1 MRAPAMRLLNN
12 ILSALLLLAFT
23 TLSTQAQENS
33 EVPAALLASA
43 LNHATQSGL
52 GKELLEKVYNKD
64 VNALYQVAKSMYAN
78 PRQNVAENDKL
89 NAVQIFH
96 ALADGGEHH
105 ILSMM
110 QLGFAYSAED
120 KRQAVKYF
128 VQAGEEGPHQGSLY
142 NAGRLLAEEGE
153 FAPALGFMRAAITLS
168 RDHPEHAK
176 SHLTAETAK
185 QGYRTLSEQLQQ
197 VDLGLQEM
205 VDMFPYA
212 DLNNFPGEGTKEE
225 KLWLDA
231 IFQFHLFG
239 SSKKISD
246 LEAAVKGMSDLQM
259 QHDNEMSALQ
269 TSLLRRI
276 LVIALEKMNGEL

>member
-1 MRAPAMRLLNN
+1 MRLIRN
-12 ILSALLLLAFT
+12 ILFALLLLAFT

-52 GKELLEKVYNKD
+52 DEDLLEKLYGKD

-96 ALADGGEHH
+96 ALADGEEHH

-110 QLGFAYSAED
+110 QLGFAYYEED
-120 KRQAVKYF
+120 KRQAMKYF

-142 NAGRLLAEEGE
+142 NAGRLSAEVGE

-176 SHLTAETAK
+176 SHLTAVTAK
-185 QGYRTLSEQLQQ
+185 QGYVTLCERLQQ

-212 DLNNFPGEGTKEE
+212 DLDNFPGEGTKAE

-231 IFQFHLFG
+231 MFHFQSFG

-246 LEAAVKGMSDLQM
+246 LEAAVKGMSDFQM
-259 QHDNEMSALQ
+259 QHDKEMSKLQ

>member
-1 MRAPAMRLLNN
+1 MRLLNN

-212 DLNNFPGEGTKEE
+212 DLNN
-225 KLWLDA
+225 LM
-231 IFQFHLFG
+231 QY
-239 SSKKISD
+239 SSF
-246 LEAAVKGMSDLQM
+246 
-259 QHDNEMSALQ
+259 
-269 TSLLRRI
+269 TY
-276 LVIALEKMNGEL
+276 LVAPKRYPIWRLP

>member
-1 MRAPAMRLLNN
+1 MRLLNN
-12 ILSALLLLAFT
+12 ILSALVLLAFT
-23 TLSTQAQENS
+23 TLSTQAQGNS

-52 GKELLEKVYNKD
+52 GKDLLEKLYDKD

-96 ALADGGEHH
+96 ALADGEEHH

-110 QLGFAYSAED
+110 QLGFAYSSED
-120 KRQAVKYF
+120 KRQAIQYF
-128 VQAGEEGPHQGSLY
+128 VQAGEDGPHQGSLY
-142 NAGRLLAEEGE
+142 NAGRLFAEEGE

-168 RDHPEHAK
+168 RDHPEYAK

-185 QGYRTLSEQLQQ
+185 QGYVTLSERLQQ
-197 VDLGLQEM
+197 VNLGLQEM

-212 DLNNFPGEGTKEE
+212 DLNNFPGEGTKAE

-231 IFQFHLFG
+231 IFQFQLFG

-276 LVIALEKMNGEL
+276 LVTALEKMSGEL